1 MSLKDDLQEIQG
13 IGPAKAEK
21 ILALVGDGELDPKI
35 KKALERAENGDDRGA
50 AVWLRRYQ
58 ND

>member
-35 KKALERAENGDDRGA
+35 QKALERAENGDDRGA
-50 AVWLRRYQ
+50 ALWLRRYQ
-58 ND
+58 E

>member
-35 KKALERAENGDDRGA
+35 QKALKRAKDRNDRGA

-58 ND
+58 E

>member
-1 MSLKDDLQEIQG
+1 MSLEDDLQEIQG

-35 KKALERAENGDDRGA
+35 QKALKRAENGDDRGA